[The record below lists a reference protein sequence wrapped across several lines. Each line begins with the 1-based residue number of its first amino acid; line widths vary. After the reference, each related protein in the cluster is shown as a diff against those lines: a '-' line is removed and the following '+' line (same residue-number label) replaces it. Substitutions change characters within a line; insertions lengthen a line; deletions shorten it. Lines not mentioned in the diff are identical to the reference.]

1 VVVVTQQRGRKIS
14 GRARRRGTPWV
25 LGQMRRRAAR
35 GVLGRIRL
43 GTAGNSPRLRRWALA
58 VVLLG
63 VVLVPYPTQGV
74 VGAPPAAACRVGC
87 RGYAGSGSVP
97 SMIRWTTPL
106 PGSWNVGSG
115 LTGTEPASGLAYAS
129 VGNGVAAVGVGLT
142 VYGYSSRTGALE
154 WQDTLTG
161 FPAGAAIVSVRTW
174 PGEVTAGVSYRPA
187 GSAGAPKRSE
197 VVISDLA
204 GTQTGRYPAATF
216 GGAVAGSPKYTV
228 VVGATAVTS
237 YDNATGQV
245 RWQRPTGQVAQ
256 AWRTDGNWLYV
267 AESAGGFVD
276 SAPVTALRRIDLAT
290 GDELVVRPLES
301 LEFDGTLSTAFDG
314 VVLFSSAAGVT
325 AYSGITGAWLWSIN
339 GAVPEST
346 DHRPYRI
353 YLTKGS
359 NLVGVDPLTGRVKA
373 TASGS
378 AVNGSAGVYVVRS
391 GVALGLDQG
400 GNGDAWGYDLAV
412 QRVTLAAAGLPW
424 PHYFVDLSG
433 VGGSADP
440 ASDLVIIAACTQLA
454 TTSPTQPSSSA
465 ASGSAA
471 SGSAASGSAPGPS
484 VSPPASLVRSPSS
497 GPSESP
503 GTPGSSRSS
512 GSAGSTPSPGP
523 SPSVSA
529 GVGQGCLH
537 PDLVALNL

>member
-1 VVVVTQQRGRKIS
+1 
-14 GRARRRGTPWV
+14 
-25 LGQMRRRAAR
+25 
-35 GVLGRIRL
+35 
-43 GTAGNSPRLRRWALA
+43 
-58 VVLLG
+58 
-63 VVLVPYPTQGV
+63 
-74 VGAPPAAACRVGC
+74 
-87 RGYAGSGSVP
+87 
-97 SMIRWTTPL
+97 
-106 PGSWNVGSG
+106 
-115 LTGTEPASGLAYAS
+115 
-129 VGNGVAAVGVGLT
+129 
-142 VYGYSSRTGALE
+142 
-154 WQDTLTG
+154 
-161 FPAGAAIVSVRTW
+161 
-174 PGEVTAGVSYRPA
+174 
-187 GSAGAPKRSE
+187 
-197 VVISDLA
+197 
-204 GTQTGRYPAATF
+204 
-216 GGAVAGSPKYTV
+216 
-228 VVGATAVTS
+228 
-237 YDNATGQV
+237 
-245 RWQRPTGQVAQ
+245 
-256 AWRTDGNWLYV
+256 
-267 AESAGGFVD
+267 
-276 SAPVTALRRIDLAT
+276 VTALRRIDLAT

-301 LEFDGTLSTAFDG
+301 LEFHGTLSTAFDG

-465 ASGSAA
+465 ASGSA
-471 SGSAASGSAPGPS
+471 PGPS
-484 VSPPASLVRSPSS
+484 VSPPASPVRSPSS
-497 GPSESP
+497 GLSGSP
-503 GTPGSSRSS
+503 GTSGSSGSS
-512 GSAGSTPSPGP
+512 GSAGSTPSPGTGP
-523 SPSVSA
+523 SASA

-537 PDLVALNL
+537 PELVALNL